1 VLNPRLCRS
10 NRAIFSTKG
19 SIGAGRVGCETP
31 QGARRWHFRVIN
43 PRLALRAAGG
53 FPLQTGQTRRRDH
66 ATGILPL
73 VIRIDGNQPSF
84 HLRRRA
90 AAMAPFP

>member
-19 SIGAGRVGCETP
+19 SIGAGRGGCETP

-53 FPLQTGQTRRRDH
+53 FPPPDRTDETKGSRNGNF
-66 ATGILPL
+66 ATGH
-73 VIRIDGNQPSF
+73 S
-84 HLRRRA
+84 H
-90 AAMAPFP
+90 